1 MDKPGQTNS
10 TSNCK
15 KKKKTAAV
23 NTESWNQQN
32 HVKRFSPYPYE
43 KLGKLC
49 PTADS
54 ENNHLTV
61 DWKVIGNWTCF
72 LAVKKK
78 VLKVFK
84 KQTKKTHDTPN
95 NCCRDLPEDLQY
107 YSNTDVSGNEG
118 KNGL

>member
-43 KLGKLC
+43 KIRKALSYSRQWKQPPYGRLE
-49 PTADS
+49 S
-54 ENNHLTV
+54 
-61 DWKVIGNWTCF
+61 DWQLNLFPCS
-72 LAVKKK
+72 KKK
-78 VLKVFK
+78 KSQKSLKN
-84 KQTKKTHDTPN
+84 KQKNPWYTK
-95 NCCRDLPEDLQY
+95 
-107 YSNTDVSGNEG
+107 
-118 KNGL
+118 